1 MKADTHVADRVD
13 GRTARS
19 IRTKQAVIDAL
30 LALMEEGDLRPTAPR
45 IAERAGVS
53 LRTVFQHFSDL
64 DTLFLAAAKRHF
76 TLNLE
81 LHRSVS
87 RDLPVE
93 ARIDAFAAQRC
104 RMYDAVASVRLAAEV
119 NEAFSPEVRPVLDLA
134 RRAYRSEIE
143 WLFGDELAA
152 LDADVRLAALDAV
165 DAATC
170 FAAWLHQRDRLG
182 HDNARVEAAMALT
195 LRRVLLPSGSNS
207 A

>member
-1 MKADTHVADRVD
+1 MKADTRSAERVD

-19 IRTKQAVIDAL
+19 MRTKQAVIDAL
-30 LALMEEGDLRPTAPR
+30 LELMEEGDLRPTAPR

-81 LHRSVS
+81 LHKSVP

-93 ARIDAFAAQRC
+93 DRVDAFAAQRC
-104 RMYDAVASVRLAAEV
+104 RMYEAVASVRLAAEV

-143 WLFGDELAA
+143 WLFGDELAD
-152 LDADVRLAALDAV
+152 LDEGTRVASLDAV
-165 DAATC
+165 DAAAS
-170 FAAWLHQRDRLG
+170 FAAWMHQHESLG
-182 HDNARVEAAMALT
+182 HDNARVQAAMALA
-195 LRRVLLPSGSNS
+195 LRRVLLPGRPQPG
-207 A
+207 